1 MFNFNY
7 YDKYSKEDLEN
18 LLSEITEFQ
27 TWQALGLFLTKASW
41 IVILFNAFWFAST
54 TTINKVVFGL
64 LFMEFPFAIYL
75 FRELGFNI
83 GITYTSLLIGAG
95 VFVFIMDLLFNL
107 VDNAV
112 GDIADALDKKQNKE
126 EDSEDE

>member
-64 LFMEFPFAIYL
+64 LFMEFPFAVYL